1 MAVLGGKRNDDDDD
15 NWGYLGD
22 EVTSLKQFE
31 ASVWQSK
38 AASLNLCGWEVKRSS
53 QF

>member
-38 AASLNLCGWEVKRSS
+38 AACPSKLMWMGS
-53 QF
+53 